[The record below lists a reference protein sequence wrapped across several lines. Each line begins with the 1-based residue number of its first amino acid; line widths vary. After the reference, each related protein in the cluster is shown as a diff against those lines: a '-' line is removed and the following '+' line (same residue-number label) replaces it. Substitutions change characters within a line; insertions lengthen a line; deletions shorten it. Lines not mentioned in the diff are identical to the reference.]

1 MYPPPARRTVI
12 EDESINISRDSS
24 FSSSSFSFSSVL
36 LLVDYVE

>member
-24 FSSSSFSFSSVL
+24 SSFSSFSSSVL